1 MNFVGI
7 ITEYDPFHNGHA
19 AQLAM
24 LRERGVNAVAV
35 CMSAGAVQRGGIPLL
50 PEPVRVRAALQ
61 AGADLVIALPAPY
74 ASAGAEAFA
83 AAGVHLLAALGCDT
97 LAFGAETPDP
107 DRLLAAARL
116 LDSPALQPPLRE
128 ALAAGRTFAAARAA
142 AAEAL
147 CPGTGDLLRAPNN
160 ILGIEYCK
168 AILRHGAAMAPL
180 PLPRLGAAHGAGVPG
195 SHAGLPLASA
205 SYLRGAVQREG
216 VEALA
221 SFVPAEAFAL
231 YREAASEGLLA
242 CPEKFDAALLALLRA
257 RAPGGFA
264 GCRGTSEGLENR
276 LETAVGAATD
286 AEDLYAR
293 MKTKRYPHARLRR
306 LALDAALGVQEGAL
320 PPLPPF
326 VHVLGA
332 RRAALPR
339 LKAVTLPVSTSLAK
353 LGQASPEAETLCR
366 TYSRFVDFSAL
377 CRGQTRPMGLAYTTK
392 PVVL

>member
-205 SYLRGAVQREG
+205 SYLRGAVRREG

-221 SFVPAEAFAL
+221 PFVPAEAFAL

-286 AEDLYAR
+286 A
-293 MKTKRYPHARLRR
+293 
-306 LALDAALGVQEGAL
+306 ALGVQEGTL